1 LRTPGSGT
9 GGQARAGQT
18 ARHAL
23 LRRNVRTSGTPHPH
37 GRSSSRAP
45 PSAPAPASD
54 GWIEQGT
61 LLLLAATVANFCLL
75 SLHVAPSWHSEAG
88 PGGPW
93 KCRPYVHCVETSCVR
108 IRSVYVPWLI
118 AGCEVEVG
126 DGRKRR
132 RRARGIV
139 WKAGARVSRSGT
151 VACDA
156 PLWRF
161 KGYCALEYT
170 VTMGAV
176 SCTDCIFQELLPYH
190 QDAPTTYSSSG

>member
-1 LRTPGSGT
+1 
-9 GGQARAGQT
+9 
-18 ARHAL
+18 
-23 LRRNVRTSGTPHPH
+23 LRRNVRRSGTPH
-37 GRSSSRAP
+37 GRSSSPARARRRRP
-45 PSAPAPASD
+45 QLRPAMD
-54 GWIEQGT
+54 GSNRGT